1 MAGMVT
7 NLMVVMDN
15 SLMVDMDNNLTE
27 DMVKNLTAKNMTNIQ
42 PLRMNNPTVTKN
54 QLMNH
59 KATPILRHPHLQPM
73 DIKNQLMNHRATP
86 ILLLHHLHPTVT
98 KNLRMENMDI
108 QSLHIDSKVITK
120 DHQMATNKDHHMPKV
135 KLALSKVC

>member
-1 MAGMVT
+1 
-7 NLMVVMDN
+7 
-15 SLMVDMDNNLTE
+15 MDNNLTE
-27 DMVKNLTAKNMTNIQ
+27 DMVKSLTAKNMTNIQ
-42 PLRMNNPTVTKN
+42 HLPMNSPTDTKN

-59 KATPILRHPHLQPM
+59 K
-73 DIKNQLMNHRATP
+73 ATP

-108 QSLHIDSKVITK
+108 QSLHIDSKVIIK